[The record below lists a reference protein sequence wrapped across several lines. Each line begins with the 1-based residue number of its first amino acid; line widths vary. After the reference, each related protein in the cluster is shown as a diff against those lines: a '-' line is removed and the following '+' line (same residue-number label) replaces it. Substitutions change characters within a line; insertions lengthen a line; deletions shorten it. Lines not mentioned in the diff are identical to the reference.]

1 MSPGNLSPPFCGAPT
16 SYFLRL
22 PLYILSSGLWGFSPF
37 PSLNTRSGFPP
48 LAPKKNPTPTIFPPK
63 SFPSS
68 PLVIAFFSI
77 PSRTEASSLGHFSL
91 LSLLNSVDCILCNI
105 VNLLIILITNNFFG
119 TQSSAKTFI
128 RLLKILPEKQCL
140 KAFIISAV
148 LYT

>member
-1 MSPGNLSPPFCGAPT
+1 
-16 SYFLRL
+16 
-22 PLYILSSGLWGFSPF
+22 
-37 PSLNTRSGFPP
+37 
-48 LAPKKNPTPTIFPPK
+48 
-63 SFPSS
+63 
-68 PLVIAFFSI
+68 
-77 PSRTEASSLGHFSL
+77 L